1 MLLLKIL
8 YIIIFLKAYAN
19 LKIIIVKEILFY
31 WKTECEIQNSVVHGS
46 MGEHGKGADLCKDL
60 EIETWQKREGTFV

>member
-1 MLLLKIL
+1 MYVINKNSISYGMDWKEVSVMGNTGHEEGMYEILAHWMLLLKIL

-31 WKTECEIQNSVVHGS
+31 
-46 MGEHGKGADLCKDL
+46 
-60 EIETWQKREGTFV
+60 